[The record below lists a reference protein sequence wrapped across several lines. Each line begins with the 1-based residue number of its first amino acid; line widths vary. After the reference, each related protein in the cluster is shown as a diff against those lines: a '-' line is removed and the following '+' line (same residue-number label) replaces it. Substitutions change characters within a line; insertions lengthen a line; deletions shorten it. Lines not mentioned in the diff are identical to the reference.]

1 MGIKLVDR
9 ILRFVGVSAVLH
21 VILLPVTYRLW
32 IDYVQSGR
40 IAQGD
45 VPLFVWPVLI
55 LYVAAPIAAGT
66 LIGWGTRGRRHWA
79 GWFTGPDPAPRAW
92 DHVFG
97 GLPDGWIRLRMKTGS
112 WLGGA
117 YATRPDGT
125 RSYAAGYPEDQ
136 DLFLI
141 EAFDVDP
148 DTGEFRFG
156 DDGHPLSRGSA
167 ILVRWNEVEYLELLE
182 AVT

>member
-1 MGIKLVDR
+1 
-9 ILRFVGVSAVLH
+9 
-21 VILLPVTYRLW
+21 
-32 IDYVQSGR
+32 
-40 IAQGD
+40 
-45 VPLFVWPVLI
+45 
-55 LYVAAPIAAGT
+55 
-66 LIGWGTRGRRHWA
+66 
-79 GWFTGPDPAPRAW
+79 
-92 DHVFG
+92 
-97 GLPDGWIRLRMKTGS
+97 MKAGS

-156 DDGHPLSRGSA
+156 DDGQPLSRGSA